1 MTKGKAV
8 EQTTLIVEEPKQ
20 ETKTEVKDEVTKE
33 TPSSDP
39 VGAEKKESD
48 PVVAPVEQSLGV
60 IEEES
65 KVAYLCRGTCQLRIE
80 AETGLIGTANGAIR
94 NYSAGNKIFILPS
107 EAVKLQKGFWEK
119 F

>member
-20 ETKTEVKDEVTKE
+20 ETKAEVKDEVTKE
-33 TPSSDP
+33 TPSIDP
-39 VGAEKKESD
+39 VGVGKKEPD
-48 PVVAPVEQSLGV
+48 PVETLVEEPPLATV
-60 IEEES
+60 EET
-65 KVAYLCRGTCQLRIE
+65 KAAYLCQGTCQLRIE
-80 AETGLIGTANGAIR
+80 SETGLIGTAEGAIR
-94 NYSAGNKIFILPS
+94 NYSAGDKIWILPS